1 MHVVLQCLSAHML
14 TWHWKTAA
22 SQMVHHNGSGRVHS
36 QYGVLYVCRCKCI
49 LGWNSISSIWW
60 LAGRA
65 DVAVLVS
72 RRKKE
77 EQKRKKDQAKILG
90 KHGARTKLSFKL
102 G

>member
-1 MHVVLQCLSAHML
+1 MVSVQFEFGQNKYASKGNPVWVLMNHML
-14 TWHWKTAA
+14 H
-22 SQMVHHNGSGRVHS
+22 
-36 QYGVLYVCRCKCI
+36 
-49 LGWNSISSIWW
+49 
-60 LAGRA
+60 
-65 DVAVLVS
+65 

>member
-1 MHVVLQCLSAHML
+1 MATKAKMWTLLSDML
-14 TWHWKTAA
+14 H
-22 SQMVHHNGSGRVHS
+22 
-36 QYGVLYVCRCKCI
+36 
-49 LGWNSISSIWW
+49 
-60 LAGRA
+60 
-65 DVAVLVS
+65 